1 MKIHTALT
9 LATLSAASLLTACA
23 SSPNSGAN
31 GAALR
36 TDAAVQ
42 RLVSEDDHVRI
53 EELRVRGQ
61 TQRLS
66 VQNKDSALPG
76 YDILPPT
83 GGHDPSKGRDATGQ
97 RVWPVLSF

>member
-1 MKIHTALT
+1 MKIQSALI
-9 LATLSAASLLTACA
+9 LAALSAATLLTACA
-23 SSPNSGAN
+23 NSPNGAPGN
-31 GAALR
+31 AGASA
-36 TDAAVQ
+36 Q
-42 RLVSEDDHVRI
+42 NLVSEDDHVRI

-66 VQNKDSALPG
+66 VQNKGTGAPG

-83 GGHDPSKGRDATGQ
+83 GGHDPSKSRDAAGQ